1 MCPTNSPY
9 LEIPDAVS
17 YNHYFGW
24 YGGDTDMNGPW
35 FDKFHAEHPT
45 LPIGCSEYGC
55 EALNWHTD
63 TPKQGDYTEE
73 YQAVYHEHLAK
84 VIDERPWLWATH
96 VWNMFDFGCDAR
108 DEGGVKGRN
117 NKGLMTLDRKIRKDA
132 FYLYK
137 AYWSDEEFVHLCSRR
152 YAQRTGEETT
162 VKVYSNLP
170 KVALYVDGRLF
181 AEQEGSKV
189 FVFEHVPH
197 QQPLSGD
204 P

>member
-1 MCPTNSPY
+1 M
-9 LEIPDAVS
+9 
-17 YNHYFGW
+17 
-24 YGGDTDMNGPW
+24 
-35 FDKFHAEHPT
+35 
-45 LPIGCSEYGC
+45 
-55 EALNWHTD
+55 
-63 TPKQGDYTEE
+63 
-73 YQAVYHEHLAK
+73 YHEHLAK

-170 KVALYVDGRLF
+170 KDRKSVV
-181 AEQEGSKV
+181 
-189 FVFEHVPH
+189 
-197 QQPLSGD
+197 
-204 P
+204 